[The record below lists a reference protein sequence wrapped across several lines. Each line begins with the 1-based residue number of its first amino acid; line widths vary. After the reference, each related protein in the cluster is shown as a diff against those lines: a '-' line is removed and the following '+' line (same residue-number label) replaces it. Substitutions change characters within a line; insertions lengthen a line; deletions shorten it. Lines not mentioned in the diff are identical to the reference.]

1 MRKLLSL
8 LLVLALLFGFT
19 ACAEP
24 AVYDLP
30 EQTQAIIPESGS
42 ATQPQTLPP
51 TQSPTDAPTQAPTEE
66 PTEPPIDEDGW
77 FYSAEDVALYLYT
90 YGCLPRNF
98 VRKDEARGY
107 GWSGGSLEAYIPGA
121 AIGGDRFYNREGLLP
136 EANGRKYYE
145 CDIDTNGRSSRG
157 AKRIVYSNDGLIYY
171 TEDHYGSFVLLYG
184 EE

>member
-1 MRKLLSL
+1 MKKF
-8 LLVLALLFGFT
+8 LALLLALTIPLGFT
-19 ACAEP
+19 ACADP

-30 EQTQAIIPESGS
+30 EQTVTIAATSEP
-42 ATQPQTLPP
+42 AVTQPQTLPP
-51 TQSPTDAPTQAPTEE
+51 TEAPTDAPTEE

-77 FYSAEDVALYLYT
+77 FYSAEDVALYLHT

-107 GWSGGSLEAYIPGA
+107 GWTGGSVESYIPGA

-136 EANGRKYYE
+136 EAEGRKYYE
-145 CDIDTNGRSSRG
+145 CDIDTDGRSSRG

-171 TEDHYGSFVLLYG
+171 TKDHYASFVLLYG